1 MAEAAML
8 DPSISHERNP
18 SQTQRAITQL
28 REMIISNKLLPGS
41 NHLEAELAD
50 LLGMSR
56 TPVRE
61 AAIILEGQGL
71 VEVKPRRGV
80 RILPVSTVD
89 LDEVYTILTELEA
102 LSAWHVANQGI
113 SPEDLE
119 DMRDYL
125 DEMEDALAE
134 GDRIR
139 WAHADDLFHRKLAIM
154 SGNRRLE
161 TIVSTYS
168 DQVHR
173 ARMLTLHIRPAP
185 HSTIADHRALLDAIV
200 AGDAEAAR
208 GLHRR
213 HRTAAKEQMIALISS
228 HGFMAL

>member
-8 DPSISHERNP
+8 DPSVSPERHP

-80 RILPVSTVD
+80 RILPISPTD
-89 LDEVYTILTELEA
+89 LEEVYTILTELEA
-102 LSAWHVANQGI
+102 LSAWQVAGSGI
-113 SPEDLE
+113 APDDLE
-119 DMRDYL
+119 DMRDYIE
-125 DEMEDALAE
+125 EMEDAISE
-134 GDRIR
+134 GDRVR
-139 WAHADDLFHRKLAIM
+139 WAHADDLFHRKLANM
-154 SGNRRLE
+154 SRNRRLE

-173 ARMLTLHIRPAP
+173 ARMLTLQIRPAP
-185 HSTIADHRALLDAIV
+185 HGSIAEQRALVDAIES
-200 AGDAEAAR
+200 GNAELAR
-208 GLHRR
+208 DLHRR